1 MLILNTKYALV
12 ILNMMARIYERMT
25 LHFFLIFQ
33 QNHTLQNLEVARD
46 MFKKREKAHQQVYF
60 WSALLQISPFYAFIF
75 IPGNYRL
82 ETILML
88 SEWYLITQLVLI
100 TSHYV

>member
-1 MLILNTKYALV
+1 MLLFILNTKYAFV
-12 ILNMMARIYERMT
+12 VLNMMARIYERMT

-33 QNHTLQNLEVARD
+33 QNHTLQNLELARD

-60 WSALLQISPFYAFIF
+60 WTALLQVSPFYAVIF

-88 SEWYLITQLVLI
+88 S
-100 TSHYV
+100 